1 MKAAVIAHWTGMV
14 PGREREAFQLAR
26 ESNEFYGKLLEEGRI
41 DDMSWFLGAEGTTY
55 WIIRGDEASLR
66 EIGQTPEALLLGA
79 KCSLVLTDYGYGLF
93 ATGDAAEAMMGL
105 FEQTAKELH
114 LV

>member
-26 ESNEFYGKLLEEGRI
+26 ESDEFWGKLLEEGSI
-41 DDMSWFLGAEGTTY
+41 DDMSWFLGGDGTSY
-55 WIIRGDEASLR
+55 HIIRGDEASLR
-66 EIGQTPEALLLGA
+66 EVGMTPEALLLGA
-79 KCSLVLTDYGYGLF
+79 KCSLLLTDYGYGLF
-93 ATGDAAEAMMGL
+93 ATGDAAEAMMGVY
-105 FEQTAKELH
+105 EQTAKELH